1 MAVFSSSRARRGA
14 TNDLRLHILYL
25 PVSLS
30 PPQGDSAVYASGCSA
45 LTLIVLQDVGCK
57 ATLVAHIGGILPI
70 FGLDDPLEVMVDLS
84 TNAHG
89 FLERAGSHWQN
100 HELLHGQLVS
110 SMRAPVDHI
119 EGLGHRSWCSELG
132 GIGVKGERE
141 VEVEGALCSQL
152 SGLGC
157 IMVLL
162 RAFPSF
168 YKMVK
173 RLTSLLF

>member
-1 MAVFSSSRARRGA
+1 MQSV
-14 TNDLRLHILYL
+14 
-25 PVSLS
+25 
-30 PPQGDSAVYASGCSA
+30 PPGCSA

-70 FGLDDPLEVMVDLS
+70 LGLDDPLEVVVDLGA
-84 TNAHG
+84 NAHG
-89 FLERAGSHWQN
+89 FLERAGSHRQD

-119 EGLGHRSWCSELG
+119 EGLRHRSWCSELG
-132 GIGVKGERE
+132 GIGVTGERE
-141 VEVEGALCSQL
+141 VEVEAALCSLL

-162 RAFPSF
+162 RAFPF
-168 YKMVK
+168 LQKGNNACFPTVLTIK
-173 RLTSLLF
+173 RNQIYI